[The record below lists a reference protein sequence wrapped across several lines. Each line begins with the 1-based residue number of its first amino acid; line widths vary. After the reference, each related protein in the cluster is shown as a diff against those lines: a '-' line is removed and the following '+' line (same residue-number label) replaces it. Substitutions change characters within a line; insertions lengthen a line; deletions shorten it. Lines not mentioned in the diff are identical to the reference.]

1 METLALLMVLTLGL
15 CLLIGYPVAFTLGGV
30 SLAFGL
36 VGFGSDFFTLL
47 PMRIWTRM
55 NSYIL
60 MAVPLFVF
68 MGMMLERS
76 GTAEELLETMGILF
90 GKLRGGLAISVVIVG
105 AILAASTGIVGATV
119 ITMGIIALPVM
130 MRKKYKPE
138 LATGTISAAGTL
150 GQIIPPSVVLV
161 IIGDAVGVCIGD
173 LFIGAIIP
181 GILLTVLLVLYILVF
196 AVIKPTAA
204 PGLSQE
210 EWDQISL
217 KELAERVIKSLLPPA
232 LLILSVLGS
241 IFFGIASP
249 TEASAMGAFGATLLA
264 LFRNKLSLKALRDV
278 VLSTTRISTM
288 AFMIMMG
295 ATAFGLVFRGL
306 DGDMMVR
313 NFLLG
318 LGGGSAG
325 AVALIMATLFVLGFF
340 LDFIEISFI
349 VVPVLVPIVNELGID
364 LLWFSIL
371 MAVNFQTSFLT
382 PPFGMALFY
391 LKGVCP
397 SEVTSS
403 HIYRG
408 VLPFVLIQ
416 LLCLIIIAL
425 FPSIV
430 TYLPD
435 LAFR

>member
-1 METLALLMVLTLGL
+1 
-15 CLLIGYPVAFTLGGV
+15 
-30 SLAFGL
+30 
-36 VGFGSDFFTLL
+36 
-47 PMRIWTRM
+47 
-55 NSYIL
+55 
-60 MAVPLFVF
+60 
-68 MGMMLERS
+68 
-76 GTAEELLETMGILF
+76 
-90 GKLRGGLAISVVIVG
+90 
-105 AILAASTGIVGATV
+105 
-119 ITMGIIALPVM
+119 
-130 MRKKYKPE
+130 
-138 LATGTISAAGTL
+138 
-150 GQIIPPSVVLV
+150 
-161 IIGDAVGVCIGD
+161 
-173 LFIGAIIP
+173 
-181 GILLTVLLVLYILVF
+181 
-196 AVIKPTAA
+196 
-204 PGLSQE
+204 
-210 EWDQISL
+210 
-217 KELAERVIKSLLPPA
+217 
-232 LLILSVLGS
+232 
-241 IFFGIASP
+241 
-249 TEASAMGAFGATLLA
+249 MGAFGATLLA